1 MKINI
6 PLPCPSC
13 GGKMYSVNYESS
25 FTILK
30 KEDGQ
35 FVRGVILKGMQMN
48 SRKQFAALEHKTCY
62 F

>member
-30 KEDGQ
+30 KEDG
-35 FVRGVILKGMQMN
+35 
-48 SRKQFAALEHKTCY
+48 
-62 F
+62 

>member
-30 KEDGQ
+30 KEDGK
-35 FVRGVILKGMQMN
+35 FVRSVILKGMQMN
-48 SRKQFAALEHKTCY
+48 SRKQFAVLEHKTCY

>member
-13 GGKMYSVNYESS
+13 GGKMYSVNYELS

-30 KEDGQ
+30 KEEGE
-35 FVRGVILKGMQMN
+35 FVRSVILKGIQMN
-48 SRKQFAALEHKTCY
+48 SRKQFTVLEHKTCY

>member
-13 GGKMYSVNYESS
+13 EGKMYSVNYESS

-30 KEDGQ
+30 KEDGE
-35 FVRGVILKGMQMN
+35 FVRSVILKGIQMN

>member
-6 PLPCPSC
+6 PLPYPSC

-30 KEDGQ
+30 KEDDQ